1 MTFWHSIIASL
12 PFEWAPYTFMA
23 NALLAVLLMAPV
35 FAMLGCMVVNNRMA
49 FFSEAIGHA
58 ALTGIAIGAIAGI
71 GDPAWSVIGFGL
83 LLAVAICALRRYSA
97 ASTDTIIGLTMA
109 FTVAFGV
116 VLLSRGG
123 GFSKYS
129 RYLVGDV
136 LTITPGEILHIV
148 LVLVLVLVCLAVF
161 FNRIFVV
168 SLNRTLAQ
176 SRGMRVWMLEAVFMA
191 LVALVVTSSISWV
204 GLLVINSL
212 LIIPAAAA
220 RNLTHSTPAYL
231 GVATIISIVSG
242 VAGLIAS
249 YYWSTATGATIVLF
263 AMAFFIVSLPL
274 RRR

>member
-1 MTFWHSIIASL
+1 MTLWHSIIASL
-12 PFEWAPYTFMA
+12 PFEWARYTFMA
-23 NALLAVLLMAPV
+23 NALLAVLIMAPV

-58 ALTGIAIGAIAGI
+58 ALTGVAIGAIAGI
-71 GDPAWSVIGFGL
+71 GNPAWSVIGFGL
-83 LLAVAICALRRYSA
+83 LLSIAICALRRYSA

-136 LTITPGEILHIV
+136 LTITPGQILQIV
-148 LVLVLVLVCLAVF
+148 LVLVLVLATLFFF

-168 SLNRTLAQ
+168 SLNGTLAR
-176 SRGMRVWMLEAVFMA
+176 SRGMRVWLLDGIFMA

-220 RNLTHSTPAYL
+220 RNLTQSTPAYL
-231 GVATIISIVSG
+231 GVATIISVFSG

-274 RRR
+274 RQR

>member
-12 PFEWAPYTFMA
+12 PFEWARYTFMA
-23 NALLAVLLMAPV
+23 NALLAVLVMAPV
-35 FAMLGCMVVNNRMA
+35 FAVLGCMVVNNRMA

-71 GDPAWSVIGFGL
+71 GNPAWSVIGFGL
-83 LLAVAICALRRYSA
+83 LLAVVICALRRYSA

-136 LTITPGEILHIV
+136 LTITSGEILHIV
-148 LVLVLVLVCLAVF
+148 LVLVLVLACLAIF

-168 SLNRTLAQ
+168 SLNATLAR
-176 SRGMRVWMLEAVFMA
+176 SRGMRVWLLDAIFMS

-220 RNLTHSTPAYL
+220 RNLTQSTPAYL
-231 GVATIISIVSG
+231 AVATVISMASG

-249 YYWSTATGATIVLF
+249 FYWSTATGATIVLF
-263 AMAFFIVSLPL
+263 AMAFFLVSLPL